1 MTKFSTTNPA
11 ARIQRGIASLFQGQF
26 IVAAMIV
33 IVSLSGAQARTET
46 PEEVNK
52 ILAFLQAQNCEI
64 LRDAMGAKKLS
75 AEENGFM
82 VQAKCEDGQSY
93 RFMLD
98 QNFKVLSK
106 KAGNF

>member
-1 MTKFSTTNPA
+1 MSRLRMTNPPG
-11 ARIQRGIASLFQGQF
+11 RILRGIASLVQGQF
-26 IVAAMIV
+26 IVAVMIA

-52 ILAFLQAQNCEI
+52 ILVFLQAQNCEI

-82 VQAKCEDGQSY
+82 VQAKCDDGQSY